1 MKIKKI
7 LSKLILVLAMLL
19 RPFNQRLY
27 DRINTHRLHWL
38 GVDISPT
45 EGEYSFISPSVF
57 VDGTDY
63 SKIHIGKRTVISNDV
78 ILLTHDASIKQG
90 LRSIDVDIPLGM
102 NVTKVEEIKIG
113 DNCFLG
119 IRSTILPGTIIRDN
133 TIVAA
138 GAVVTGKEYPA
149 GVILGGVPA
158 KVIGKTEEWA
168 RNQYKNKDFIG
179 AEKVYAEKV

>member
-7 LSKLILVLAMLL
+7 FSKLILALAMLL
-19 RPFNQRLY
+19 RPFNQRIY
-27 DRINTHRLHWL
+27 DKLNTHRLHWL
-38 GVDISPT
+38 GVDISPHK
-45 EGEYSFISPSVF
+45 GEYSFISPSVF

-90 LRSIDVDIPLGM
+90 LRSINVDIPLGA

-119 IRSTILPGTIIRDN
+119 IRSVILPGTIIKDN

-138 GAVVTGKEYPA
+138 GAVVAGKEYPE

-158 KVIGKTEEWA
+158 RVMGMTEEWA
-168 RNQYKNKDFIG
+168 RNQYKEKNFIG
-179 AEKVYAEKV
+179 AEKIYAKKI